1 PPPPARWRLL
11 PTSSAFNCPPPSLLA
26 EALGFDWPSPDRSA
40 TSGMPAMG
48 LAAPRSQAHFFGRAA
63 SGTNPKRQRWRAVP
77 ASDTSPTRQRGRAV
91 ASPRWR
97 FGLVQCPYDAQPG
110 EAAHTHT
117 PLASI

>member
-1 PPPPARWRLL
+1 MYMMTILPYGREDIPPAEAFADLRHSALRPENMALPPPPARWRLL

-77 ASDTSPTRQRGRAV
+77 ASDTSP
-91 ASPRWR
+91 
-97 FGLVQCPYDAQPG
+97 
-110 EAAHTHT
+110 
-117 PLASI
+117 